1 MLLSQHVVTC
11 SVRVM
16 YLLTIIFHFTIH
28 ASLTFTCPRF
38 LTSVIRLFGYIFF
51 SLSSYYI
58 LLKFRFKACLS
69 IPFPPLWSIWKSI
82 LTKSFFYT
90 FASSVNFPSYSANLI
105 SIHVIW
111 WSGETVGCW
120 TGIEKVKI
128 SHVKNEHIFLCVSR
142 NKRTMARI
150 YSNVVLSASWIIIS
164 FHFDH
169 VLFILE
175 KHFVIAEF
183 IDAEENHWF

>member
-1 MLLSQHVVTC
+1 MPNIAKRTCFVLAMLLSQHVVTC

-105 SIHVIW
+105 SIHVDYLM
-111 WSGETVGCW
+111 VGRNCRMLNWNRKSKDKSCKEW
-120 TGIEKVKI
+120 TY
-128 SHVKNEHIFLCVSR
+128 IFVC
-142 NKRTMARI
+142 K
-150 YSNVVLSASWIIIS
+150 
-164 FHFDH
+164 
-169 VLFILE
+169 
-175 KHFVIAEF
+175 
-183 IDAEENHWF
+183 